1 MTNIRKQI
9 AGAAK
14 IGVRAKATKDHPA
27 SLNVYEDGTYFK
39 GIEID
44 LIKPDPDQPR
54 KVFEPEALQD
64 LANSI
69 KIKGVIQPVIIRRDE
84 ANNTFILVAGERR
97 WRASKIAGKKEIPA
111 ILKTEENTFAIS
123 LIENLQRENLNP
135 IEEAQAYER
144 MIKEYSYSQEML
156 ADVIG
161 KARATITNT
170 LILNKLPEVVK
181 EECSRANIS
190 KRTLI
195 EIAREETEEK
205 MIALFNRVKDFKLTS
220 DDVRNITREKKE
232 RVFKG
237 QGEITSN
244 RVVSLTSYLE
254 KLNLDS
260 LETEDRVKVLSELQ
274 KLMETIEGLLK

>member
-1 MTNIRKQI
+1 MTNVRKQI

-14 IGVRAKATKDHPA
+14 IGVRAKTTKDHPA
-27 SLNVYEDGTYFK
+27 SLNLYEDGTYFK
-39 GIEID
+39 GMEINLIE
-44 LIKPDPDQPR
+44 PDPDQPR
-54 KVFEPEALQD
+54 KVFDEEALQD

-84 ANNTFILVAGERR
+84 ANNMFILVAGERR
-97 WRASKIAGKKEIPA
+97 WRASKMAGKKEIPA
-111 ILKTEENTFAIS
+111 ILKTEENAFAIS
-123 LIENLQRENLNP
+123 LIENLQREDLNP

-144 MIKEYSYSQEML
+144 MIKEYSYTQEML
-156 ADVIG
+156 ADAIG

-195 EIAREETEEK
+195 EIAREETEGK

-232 RVFKG
+232 RVVKG

-244 RVVSLTSYLE
+244 RVLGLTSFLG

-260 LETEDRVKVLSELQ
+260 LEIEDRVKVLTELQ
-274 KLMETIEGLLK
+274 KLKETIEELLK